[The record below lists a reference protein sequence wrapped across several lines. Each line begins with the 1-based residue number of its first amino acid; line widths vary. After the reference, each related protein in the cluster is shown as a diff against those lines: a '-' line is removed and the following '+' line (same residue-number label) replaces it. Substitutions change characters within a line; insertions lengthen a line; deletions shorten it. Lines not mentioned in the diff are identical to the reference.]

1 MIKKIKMVIEKIVL
15 SPIFI
20 LLFTLLACYFLLQ
33 NNKKLRRIELSRS
46 NIHLTEK
53 EVSSLQNSIEKLD
66 FELDQAKD
74 PLNKERIARDQLLQQ
89 KENELVLKLP
99 DFIESEIKIEEVK
112 EKSNFERWLELLQ

>member
-1 MIKKIKMVIEKIVL
+1 MVIEKIVL

-74 PLNKERIARDQLLQQ
+74 PLNQERIARDQLLQQ

-112 EKSNFERWLELLQ
+112 ESN